1 MTDIDIHITLS
12 PKEQRAY
19 DEMRKDLAAEMDDG
33 SLLTAPNALAK
44 IMKLRQITAG
54 FARDT
59 QSEEVHEIGHTKRR
73 AVKEVVETQ
82 LAGENRVVVFAYF
95 RSECRMIAESLKAK
109 GVTVEV
115 ITGATSVKDRL
126 AIRERFA
133 DVSGNPGRIILVA
146 QARAMS
152 LSVNELVTAQNA
164 VFASLSERRNDWVQ
178 SRDRLD
184 RNGQKG
190 SHVTFWNVYAPGTV
204 DEVML
209 DRHKDRGDLE
219 KALLDHIRATPRR
232 RL

>member
-1 MTDIDIHITLS
+1 MRL
-12 PKEQRAY
+12 PQRAQPIPGLSVMA
-19 DEMRKDLAAEMDDG
+19 DTCT
-33 SLLTAPNALAK
+33 TANLSWMASK
-44 IMKLRQITAG
+44 FWT
-54 FARDT
+54 
-59 QSEEVHEIGHTKRR
+59 
-73 AVKEVVETQ
+73 
-82 LAGENRVVVFAYF
+82 
-95 RSECRMIAESLKAK
+95 
-109 GVTVEV
+109 
-115 ITGATSVKDRL
+115 
-126 AIRERFA
+126 
-133 DVSGNPGRIILVA
+133 
-146 QARAMS
+146 QARTMS

-178 SRDRLD
+178 ARDRLD